1 MLIMEKDGKTSAFNK
16 IKGHVM
22 TETTEGSLEI
32 WFTENHTH
40 DTGANEQNIFM
51 RLIGEE
57 KKNKE
62 VNL

>member
-1 MLIMEKDGKTSAFNK
+1 MLIMEKDGKTNAFNK

-40 DTGANEQNIFM
+40 DTGANE
-51 RLIGEE
+51 
-57 KKNKE
+57 
-62 VNL
+62 